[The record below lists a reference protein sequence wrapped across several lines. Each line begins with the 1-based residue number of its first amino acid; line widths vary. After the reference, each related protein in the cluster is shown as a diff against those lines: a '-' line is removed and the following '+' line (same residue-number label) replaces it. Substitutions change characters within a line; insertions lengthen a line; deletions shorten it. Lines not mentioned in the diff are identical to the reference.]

1 MIELIRLATTA
12 IKDRKGVT
20 AMEYA
25 VIAAGIVIV
34 VALAA
39 DHAGS
44 AVNGIINSIADWIQG
59 KEGQLG

>member
-1 MIELIRLATTA
+1 MIELIRNA

-34 VALAA
+34 IAVAA
-39 DHAGS
+39 DNAG
-44 AVNGIINSIADWIQG
+44 ILIQG
-59 KEGQLG
+59 VFEKISPYLN